1 MKSGILSL
9 AASLMMAGPIF
20 GAKKFWEEV
29 PFQEWNREQVSR
41 ILTKSPWARQFHISR
56 AKLEK
61 SYRPA
66 DDHSLKENLE
76 GRRADSPGS
85 VGITSRGASVYVRN
99 QPASRDFDSTGG
111 AFGSFV
117 PVTVRW
123 ETAMPVKWA
132 WSRIR
137 ESSRVGSK
145 TDGEEWMGK
154 DSSQVVVSVSGLPP
168 RTIPVEAAERDRF
181 LDGVRSQSY
190 LKVGKRA
197 RWLPIG
203 AKLGKQ
209 QRWLAL
215 YLLFPRERARE
226 VELRDKTVEFVTRI
240 SDQKISRKF
249 KLKDMV
255 LEGKLA
261 F

>member
-1 MKSGILSL
+1 MKFEILSL
-9 AASLMMAGPIF
+9 AASLMMAGPAL
-20 GAKKFWEEV
+20 GAKKFWKEV
-29 PFQEWNREQVSR
+29 PYQEWSREQVSK

-61 SYRPA
+61 AYRPA
-66 DDHSLKENLE
+66 DDSSLEENLE
-76 GRRADSPGS
+76 GRRADAPGS
-85 VGITSRGASVYVRN
+85 VGITSRGPSVYTHTQTV
-99 QPASRDFDSTGG
+99 SRQLDSTGG
-111 AFGSFV
+111 AFGSFL

-123 ETAMPVKWA
+123 ETAVPVKWA

-137 ESSRVGSK
+137 ELSRVSSK
-145 TDGEEWMGK
+145 TDGGGWMGK
-154 DSSQVVVSVSGLPP
+154 DSSHVVVSVSGLPP
-168 RTIPVEAAERDRF
+168 RMIPVEAAERDRF

-197 RWLPIG
+197 RWLSTG
-203 AKLGKQ
+203 AKLRIQ
-209 QRWLAL
+209 QRGVAF
-215 YLLFPRERARE
+215 YLLFPRDE
-226 VELRDKTVEFVTRI
+226 VRPVDPGDKTIEFVTRI

-249 KLKDMV
+249 KLKDMM